1 VKIIFLSNATY
12 SLPAIHFFNQKK
24 MIEAVV
30 SAGKVN
36 KHNFQVEQG
45 ATLLNVPFKRFEK
58 NELPT
63 EFKTWLTEAQPD
75 LVLVFGCG
83 YKIPA
88 ELLSIPKFGFYNI
101 HFSLLPAYKGRNPVF
116 WQIKNGE
123 NKGGITIHKMA
134 KDFDT
139 GPILVQQELSIF
151 PSESH
156 GLLTSRFSGETIGLI
171 SRAIE
176 KLETNAPNMLRE
188 QDKNAASDAPE
199 PSVNDLTIDWE
210 KQSAREIENLVNA
223 SNPDYGGAVTL
234 FRGQPFRVLEVTPA
248 ELGMPPQQFSPGTIV
263 HSDTNYGVFV
273 ICSDQKFLR
282 VSIIQISEGIISSTK
297 LSSMGIKAGER
308 FENAAGLQGFVYKP

>member
-1 VKIIFLSNATY
+1 
-12 SLPAIHFFNQKK
+12 
-24 MIEAVV
+24 MIQAVV
-30 SAGKVN
+30 SVGKPN
-36 KHNFQVEQG
+36 KHSFQVEQG
-45 ATLLNVPFKRFEK
+45 AKMLNVPFKRFEK

-88 ELLSIPKFGFYNI
+88 GLLSIPKFGFYNI
-101 HFSLLPAYKGRNPVF
+101 HFSMLPAYKGRNPVF

-123 NKGGITIHKMA
+123 SKGGITIHKMA
-134 KDFDT
+134 EDFDT

-151 PSESH
+151 PSENH
-156 GLLTSRFSGETIGLI
+156 GLMTSRFSGETIGLI

-176 KLETNAPNMLRE
+176 KLEANMPNMLRE

-199 PSVNDLTIDWE
+199 PSVSDLTIDWE

-223 SNPDYGGAVTL
+223 TNPDYGGAVTL
-234 FRGQPFRVLEVTPA
+234 LRAQPFRILEVTPA
-248 ELGMPPQQFSPGTIV
+248 DLGIPPQQFGAGTIV

-273 ICSDQKFLR
+273 ICSDKKFLR
-282 VSIIQISEGIISSTK
+282 ISVVQIPEGIISSSK
-297 LSSMGIKAGER
+297 LASMGIQTGER
-308 FENAAGLQGFVYKP
+308 FETAAGLQGFVYKP